1 MSRRLAAL
9 LTSSETMEEV
19 PVLDVT
25 LMNFEIALFDS
36 IVFDP
41 AEAGLDERRTAENAE
56 LAGILA
62 TSLLDRDAV
71 PPHRLDYLRNA
82 AHAAPGDVS
91 IMEGWT
97 RDGLDG
103 EVLHKDARF
112 LKYLRYMIC
121 GPDLPQ
127 PVIKGF
133 VTEVENRT
141 PEGEIDARKV
151 MLKVRELARKAE
163 TPSQRA
169 EEFYMLALEC
179 DLEPALARDIR
190 AAVARMK

>member
-1 MSRRLAAL
+1 M
-9 LTSSETMEEV
+9 
-19 PVLDVT
+19 LDVT

-41 AEAGLDERRTAENAE
+41 ENAGLDDRRATENAE

-82 AHAAPGDVS
+82 AHAASGDVS
-91 IMEGWT
+91 IM
-97 RDGLDG
+97 DGLSREGLVG
-103 EVLHKDARF
+103 EALHADARF

-127 PVIKGF
+127 PVVKGF
-133 VTEVENRT
+133 VTEVGNRT

-151 MLKVRELARKAE
+151 LLKVRELARKAE
-163 TPSQRA
+163 MPSQRA

-179 DLEPALARDIR
+179 DLEPSLARDIR